1 MKKLLTS
8 LLAAAALCSQ
18 ASASALL
25 VAEETGGDVVITL
38 SGSIDLTGLSHIG
51 PVGGGMDGLI
61 DSSSSTV
68 NLYAAYGSRYFYSVS
83 SVTGS
88 FGDSVDA
95 TADTFSPSR
104 SVFGVYSSY
113 LGLDTEYVSGSALS
127 GSMTFEGET
136 FASLGLY
143 SDFDV
148 VYTLGNGE
156 TVTFS
161 GTAVPEPATCAG
173 MAGIAALGLAV
184 AARRRRTA

>member
-95 TADTFSPSR
+95 TADT
-104 SVFGVYSSY
+104 
-113 LGLDTEYVSGSALS
+113 EYVSGSALS